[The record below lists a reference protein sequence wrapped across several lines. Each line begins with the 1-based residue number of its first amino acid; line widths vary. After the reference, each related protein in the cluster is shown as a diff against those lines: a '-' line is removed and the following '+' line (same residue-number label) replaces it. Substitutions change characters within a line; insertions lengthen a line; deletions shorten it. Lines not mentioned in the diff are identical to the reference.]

1 MNIRTRVAMLL
12 TAVVAAAGASV
23 AVGTTAAQA
32 DLQHPRQTF
41 LRDSVGGLFLHWGM
55 RTAPAHTSCSSWES
69 AVTGGGWNADYWVQ
83 EAKKLHTQYIV
94 LATFH
99 SRLGYARPWPSAIP
113 GTCRTNRDFVR
124 ELIDA
129 TNAANPP
136 MKTIL
141 YMTDDP
147 QWWNEGLGS
156 GQSWMNSSA
165 YSSYKGHSVDLH
177 TRDGFGE
184 FSYDNFFEV
193 MNRYPD
199 LGGFWI
205 DNDNAYWERNNLY
218 QKVHQTRPNYTLSNN
233 NEDTAEMD
241 MISNEQKTGMTPS
254 YDYPQAVYTAAPR
267 LIEADFKLPSSGSW
281 WYTGSDNS
289 VDYKLTLGRL
299 ITNAGSSIKALM
311 AETPMKAGRM
321 PPAQETFNNFTNT
334 YLNAIWESLGGTEG
348 GGYMYG
354 GLDPGFWNNGAH
366 GVTTISK
373 TNPNQHYIHVI
384 NRPTG
389 STLSLRD
396 NGYKISSVTNLRTG
410 APVTFNQS
418 GGTLTLSGIASWDQY
433 DTVFKVMSSGRE
445 GIIAPS
451 TYTMSASSSASG
463 HPASAAADGNY
474 LTYWDNN
481 GAGTVSLRFDLGS
494 AKPVQ
499 YIGINQRE
507 DSTTFPSSNSA
518 RINGYN
524 VYTSNDG
531 TAWTQV
537 KSGNLPNHRGVQIID
552 LSRVTTRHIRLEKTS
567 SHGIARLRV
576 DEAWIGSDYAGSGT
590 PPPPPPPGRLEAED
604 PPAVCDGT
612 IDNNQA
618 GFSGTGFCNT
628 TNAAGAFA
636 EWKVNAPSA
645 GNYDLALG
653 FANGT
658 TTDRTSTVAVNGA
671 TVATPAF
678 APTGAWTTWTTTTV
692 STALSAG
699 VNTIRVTATTAG
711 GAANLDYV
719 DVAPAGGSTP
729 VEVQAEACT
738 ISQGVVE
745 SNHTGFTGTG
755 FVNGDNVVGAYVEC
769 TVNAATAGPSAL
781 TVRYA
786 NGTTTSRPMTVTV
799 NGTAVSTPSFGSTT
813 TWDSWANA
821 SLTVNLNAGANAVR
835 LTSTTVNG
843 GPNLDRLTVG

>member
-1 MNIRTRVAMLL
+1 MNLRTRAGGLL
-12 TAVVAAAGASV
+12 AAIVMAAGTFIAVTASP
-23 AVGTTAAQA
+23 AQA

-41 LRDSVGGLFLHWGM
+41 LRNSIGGLFLHWGM
-55 RTAPAHTSCSSWES
+55 RTSPAHTSCSAWED
-69 AVTGGGWNADYWVQ
+69 AVFSGGWDPNYWVR
-83 EAKKLHTQYIV
+83 EAQKLHAQYIV

-113 GTCRTNRDFVR
+113 GSCRLSNTAGHDILRR
-124 ELIDA
+124 LIDA

-147 QWWNEGLGS
+147 QWWNEGLPS
-156 GQSWMNSSA
+156 GQSWLNSSA
-165 YSSYKGHSVDLH
+165 YSNYKGHSVDLH

-205 DNDNAYWERNNLY
+205 DNDNAYWESHNLY
-218 QKVHQTRPNYTLSNN
+218 QQVHSTRPNFTLSNN

-254 YDYPQAVYTAAPR
+254 YDYPQAVFTAAPR

-281 WYTGSDNS
+281 WYTGTDNS

-321 PPAQETFNNFTNT
+321 PPAQETFNNFANT
-334 YLNAIWESLGGTEG
+334 YLNNIWESLGGTEG

-354 GLDPGFWNNGAH
+354 GLDPGFWNDGAH

-373 TNPNQHYIHVI
+373 TNPNLHYIHVI
-384 NRPTG
+384 NRPSG
-389 STLSLRD
+389 STLRLRD
-396 NGYKISSVTNLRTG
+396 VGYKVASVTNLRTG
-410 APVTFNQS
+410 ATVSHTQS
-418 GGTLTLSGIASWDQY
+418 GGWLTLNGISSWDQY
-433 DTVFKVMSSGRE
+433 DTVFKVTTSGRE
-445 GIIAPS
+445 GIIAQS
-451 TYTMSASSSASG
+451 TYTMSASSQTTA
-463 HPASAAADGNY
+463 HPASDAADGSY

-481 GAGTVSLRFDLGS
+481 SAGTTSLRFDLGS
-494 AKPVQ
+494 QQPIQ

-531 TAWTQV
+531 SSWTLRRTA
-537 KSGNLPNHRGVQIID
+537 NLPNHRGVQIID
-552 LSRVTTRHIRLEKTS
+552 LTTQVTARHVRLEKTS

-576 DEAWIGSDYAGSGT
+576 DEAWIGSAYAAGGIIE
-590 PPPPPPPGRLEAED
+590 PPPEGRFEAET

-612 IDNNQA
+612 IDSNWA

-628 TNAAGAFA
+628 TNAVGAFA
-636 EWKVNAPSA
+636 EWTVTADTA
-645 GNYDLALG
+645 GPATLTFG
-653 FANGT
+653 WANGT
-658 TTDRTSTVAVNGA
+658 TADRTSTVTVNGT

-678 APTGAWTTWTTTTV
+678 APTGAWTNWTTTV
-692 STALSAG
+692 VNANLNAG
-699 VNTIRVTATTAG
+699 NNVVRVTGTTAG
-711 GAANLDYV
+711 GAPNLDYV
-719 DVAPAGGSTP
+719 DVESSGPAP
-729 VEVQAEACT
+729 VDYQAENCT

-745 SNHTGFTGTG
+745 SNHAGFTGTG
-755 FVNGDNVVGAYVEC
+755 FVNGDNVVGSYVEC
-769 TVNAATAGPSAL
+769 SVTGPATNL
-781 TVRYA
+781 VVRFA
-786 NGTTTSRPMTVTV
+786 NGTTLDRPMAITLD
-799 NGTAVSTPSFGSTT
+799 GAAVSTPAFGPTGAWT
-813 TWDSWANA
+813 TWT
-821 SLTVNLNAGANAVR
+821 TVTVPVSVGSGTHLIR
-835 LTSTTVNG
+835 LTSTTANG
-843 GPNLDRLTVG
+843 GPNLDRITLS